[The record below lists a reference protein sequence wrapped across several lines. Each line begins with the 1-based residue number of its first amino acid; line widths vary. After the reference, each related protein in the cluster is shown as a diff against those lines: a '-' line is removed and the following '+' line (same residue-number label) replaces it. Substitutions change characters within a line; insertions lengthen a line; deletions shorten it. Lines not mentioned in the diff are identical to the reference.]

1 MRARRANRA
10 GVDMVISLET
20 PRDQSEGVFFFESSR
35 SFSEAG
41 AALAKAISERI
52 GLPTE
57 GRATVILKETRA
69 PAAVLCLKD
78 LDAEVAAALVDG
90 LVDFF
95 RTDHG
100 VTNSVR

>member
-1 MRARRANRA
+1 
-10 GVDMVISLET
+10 MVVSIEL
-20 PRDQSEGVFFFESSR
+20 PRDQSEGVFFFESTR

-41 AALAKAISERI
+41 AALARAISERI
-52 GLPTE
+52 ELPTE

-78 LDAEVAAALVDG
+78 MDAEVAAALVEG

-100 VTNSVR
+100 VTKSVR